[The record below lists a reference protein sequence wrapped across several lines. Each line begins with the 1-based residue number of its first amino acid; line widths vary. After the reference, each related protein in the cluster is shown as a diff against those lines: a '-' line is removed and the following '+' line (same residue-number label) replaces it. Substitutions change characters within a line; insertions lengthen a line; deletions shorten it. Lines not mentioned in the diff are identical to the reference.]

1 MKKFLLVLLI
11 LFLLLIGLTYW
22 STSVTPEEIKI
33 SEIIEPQNSKNPDS
47 VTVITSNLYESNQI
61 KRFMQGRNYRD
72 AWGVPIKAPVFIL
85 DTMQILEEGGGKQT
99 HSLNLKSP
107 SGIIFSLR
115 SVNKDPEPLIP
126 EAAKILGLEN
136 IIIDGIS
143 AQHPYGALLAASLSN
158 AVGVLNTH
166 PKVVFLPKQNKLGK
180 FNKKYGDRV
189 YLLEYET
196 EGKVNWTP
204 YKNVVEI
211 MDTDDLQELKMKKE
225 KHVRID
231 EQAFVRA
238 RLFDILIGDWDRHAK
253 QWGWV
258 VQKEG
263 EQYTAIPLGG
273 DRDNAF
279 FRIDGVIPT
288 ILTNKLVQPLV
299 RPFEEDIDHIP
310 GYVYPVDI
318 YFLKSAPENIFEE
331 EARYLQKTL
340 SDEILEQAFTA
351 WPKELN
357 DLNKK
362 EILTKL
368 KNRREKLVKYAR
380 AFKKEIDKKD
390 LLKKPLKGSED
401 LELPKNLFQCF
412 DCY

>member
-99 HSLNLKSP
+99 HSLDLKSP